1 MRSKIP
7 ATEWNLTYL
16 VNLIILG
23 LLINSFYYFGPWG
36 AIITFILILFLAPI
50 SNENIVGIGAAE
62 EN

>member
-7 ATEWNLTYL
+7 TTDWNLTYL
-16 VNLIILG
+16 VNLVILG
-23 LLINSFYYFGPWG
+23 LLINSFYYFGLWG

-50 SNENIVGIGAAE
+50 SNEDIVGIGTAE